1 LRRPPIV
8 VEISIDRLP
17 RKSGLALVH
26 GTRHIPQSVSLWWE
40 IPGLIAF
47 ALASFFFALAES
59 ALFALTPWQLHQLRK
74 QSPTREPI
82 VVHLLSQPQ
91 DLLATIVLG
100 NTLSNAALIGITL
113 LTLFSLGWSSG
124 IQLAVALGLF
134 FMILV
139 GCEVIPKTLAVR
151 GPDRWSAR
159 IAPTMALL
167 LGLTRPL
174 HRLAQIVNHFLLRS
188 MVRHPETPQH
198 LLSDDE
204 YRELLELACQRG
216 TIAEAEKEMISQIIH
231 LDRLTVGDVMK
242 PRSQVACISDD
253 LSMEDMITAVRRH
266 QHRRLPI
273 YDDAPDT
280 IVGILNT
287 RSLLLDPERDLADA
301 IEFPSFVPES
311 MNLLQLL
318 GSFQRQGRA
327 MAVVLD
333 EYGTTAG
340 LVTVEDILER
350 ILGPILDEGEAE
362 GFIVQRLDDGRW
374 RVNASMRID
383 DFRRE
388 QPDLGEVPDVDT
400 MGGLLTALLEVVP
413 TPGETANFRGLRLT
427 ATHTDDRR
435 VRELLVERVS
445 KGSR

>member
-1 LRRPPIV
+1 LQSRLRPIPF
-8 VEISIDRLP
+8 S
-17 RKSGLALVH
+17 LALRPAP
-26 GTRHIPQSVSLWWE
+26 RHIPQSVSLWWE
-40 IPGLIAF
+40 IPGLFAF

-59 ALFALTPWQLHQLRK
+59 ALFALSPWQLHQLREL
-74 QSPTREPI
+74 SPKRGVI
-82 VVHLLSQPQ
+82 VTSLLSQPQ

-113 LTLFSLGWSSG
+113 WTLFSLGWSSG
-124 IQLAVALGLF
+124 LQAAVAFALF
-134 FMILV
+134 LVILV

-151 GPDRWSAR
+151 SPELWSAR
-159 IAPTMALL
+159 VAPPIAAL

-174 HRLAQIVNHFLLRS
+174 QRLAQSVNLLLLRT
-188 MVRHPETPQH
+188 MARGAETSQH
-198 LLSDDE
+198 LLSDEE

-216 TIAEAEKEMISQIIH
+216 TIAEGEKEIISQIIR
-231 LDRLTVGDVMK
+231 LDRLTVSDVMK
-242 PRSQVACISDD
+242 ARSQMACISDE
-253 LSMEDMITAVRRH
+253 LSVDDMIIAARLH

-273 YDDAPDT
+273 YDDSPDT
-280 IVGILNT
+280 IVGVLNT
-287 RSLLLDPERDLADA
+287 RTLLLDPERDLAEA

-327 MAVVLD
+327 MAIVLD

-350 ILGPILDEGEAE
+350 ILGPIFDEGEAE
-362 GFIVQRLDDGRW
+362 GFVMQRLDEGRW

-388 QPDLGEVPDVDT
+388 QPELGEVPDVDT

-413 TPGETANFRGLRLT
+413 APGDHTTFRGLRLT
-427 ATHTDDRR
+427 ATHADERR